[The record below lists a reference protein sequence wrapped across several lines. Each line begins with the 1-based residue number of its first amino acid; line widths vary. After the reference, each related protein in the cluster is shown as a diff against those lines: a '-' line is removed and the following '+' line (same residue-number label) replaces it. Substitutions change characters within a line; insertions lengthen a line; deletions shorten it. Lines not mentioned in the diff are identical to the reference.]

1 MDITNILLEIKE
13 GQGRVEGRL
22 EGIENHLEVLNG
34 SMVEHAKRIGVL
46 EAFKSKTA
54 VYISI
59 AGALGISA
67 IEYIKSKF

>member
-1 MDITNILLEIKE
+1 MDITTILLEIKE

-22 EGIENHLEVLNG
+22 GSIEAHLETLNG
-34 SMVEHAKRIGVL
+34 SVREHAKRIGVL
-46 EAFKSKTA
+46 EAFKSKAA